1 MNAGDW
7 EVYLTGGDMRVYV
20 GIDMA
25 KDKFD
30 YCAMDRDNNIL
41 CSGSNC
47 SNNRTEFKKFSE
59 TVNAL
64 RPDFAL

>member
-1 MNAGDW
+1 
-7 EVYLTGGDMRVYV
+7 MRVYV